1 MTMAARMKAKS
12 DTDSATADTNN
23 MDIEAYFGCKY
34 LTSSDLLSLQ
44 IRDPSFRLQLAAQ
57 ILFYINFLRWNLL
70 SCFFIFQVVFFLFAF
85 NFYFF
90 LLLLFFIVVIII
102 INFIIVDVSP
112 VYSIGFLHYLIYYRS
127 SYCTAFSRI
136 ENFDS

>member
-1 MTMAARMKAKS
+1 MLFSTLLFYILYYSILLYSTLLHFPDYLTRHSCYYHTVKYSESEWQAMTMAARMKAKS

-57 ILFYINFLRWNLL
+57 ILFYINFLR
-70 SCFFIFQVVFFLFAF
+70 
-85 NFYFF
+85 
-90 LLLLFFIVVIII
+90 
-102 INFIIVDVSP
+102 
-112 VYSIGFLHYLIYYRS
+112 
-127 SYCTAFSRI
+127 
-136 ENFDS
+136 